1 MKNKLLLL
9 VIGFAITSQMIIAQV
24 PSYVP
29 TNGLAG
35 WWSFSGNA
43 NDASTNANNGTVIL
57 ATLTTD
63 RFGNANSAYSFDGS
77 RSYIQCTS
85 NITNVDNITISGWA
99 KNNQP
104 WGGQF
109 VQIGQDDAFS
119 SNGIGVGKGGISSI
133 GVYSFSK
140 LYKGNN
146 LLTLITGDFCYDSTY
161 LLNLNSW
168 FHFVIT
174 YTNKTISYY
183 VNGILVSSIPTYL
196 QRTIPPNSK
205 IFFGSSG
212 PLEYTHCYD
221 GNLDDIGIWNRAL
234 TQDEISSLY
243 SGVLGFNP
251 LIYKNA
257 LTIYPNPA
265 NDHITIDCG
274 NLSDV
279 IGQTIKI
286 FNILGQ
292 EVFGGAINQQQ
303 YIVPLNTWG
312 GAGVYLVK
320 IYDGS
325 NNLLD
330 TKKIILQ

>member
-1 MKNKLLLL
+1 MKKKICIL
-9 VIGFAITSQMIIAQV
+9 VISFAITSQILTAQV
-24 PSYVP
+24 PTYVP

-43 NDASTNANNGTVIL
+43 NDTSGNANNGTAFL

-85 NITNVDNITISGWA
+85 NITSVDNITISGWA

-109 VQIGQDDAFS
+109 VQIGQDDDFS

-133 GVYSFSK
+133 GVYSFLK

-146 LLTLITGDFCYDSTY
+146 LLTLITGNFCYDSTY

-174 YTNKTISYY
+174 YTNKIISYY

-196 QRTIPPNSK
+196 QRTVPPNSK

-212 PLEYTHCYD
+212 PLKYTHCYD

-234 TQDEISSLY
+234 TQNEISGLY
-243 SGVLGFNP
+243 SGVLGTNKLMYNNIFN
-251 LIYKNA
+251 
-257 LTIYPNPA
+257 IYPNPA
-265 NDHITIDCG
+265 NDNIYIECS
-274 NLSDV
+274 NLSDE

-286 FNILGQ
+286 FNTLGQ
-292 EVFGGAINQQQ
+292 EVFSGAMNTKKYVVPISTGGDGL
-303 YIVPLNTWG
+303 YF
-312 GAGVYLVK
+312 VK
-320 IYDGS
+320 IYDAS

-330 TKKIILQ
+330 TKKIILK